1 MSSNKQGNT
10 TMALSAKSEPE
21 NAYLSEAE
29 YLVTEPDSEVRR
41 EYINGQLYAMA
52 GGSANH
58 NILSGNIF
66 GEFRNHLKGTPCVTF
81 MSDIKVPLKV
91 SSGNNYVYPDVLVD
105 CSKIEGKS
113 YFSNSPLLIV
123 EVLSKSTRKRDLT
136 TKLLRYIN
144 LPSLLEYVV
153 VEQDFVQIH
162 VFRKKTDWKD
172 EFYFLGDSIT
182 FESIALTLSVADIY
196 DRVENE
202 DMDEFR
208 QGIVVFDQSENDG

>member
-1 MSSNKQGNT
+1 
-10 TMALSAKSEPE
+10 
-21 NAYLSEAE
+21 
-29 YLVTEPDSEVRR
+29 
-41 EYINGQLYAMA
+41 
-52 GGSANH
+52 
-58 NILSGNIF
+58 
-66 GEFRNHLKGTPCVTF
+66 VTF

-91 SSGNNYVYPDVLVD
+91 STGNNYVYPDVLVD
-105 CSKIEGKS
+105 CSKIEGKG

-144 LPSLLEYVV
+144 LPSLQEYVV
-153 VEQDFVQIH
+153 VEQDFVQVQ
-162 VFRKKTDWKD
+162 VFRKSTDWRD

-182 FESIALTLSVADIY
+182 LGSIGLTLPVADIY

-208 QGIVVFDQSENDG
+208 QGIVAVDQSEDDGTPVIQ

>member
-1 MSSNKQGNT
+1 
-10 TMALSAKSEPE
+10 MALSAKSEPE
-21 NAYLSEAE
+21 NTYLSETE
-29 YLVTEPDSEVRR
+29 YLATEPDLEVRR
-41 EYINGQLYAMA
+41 EYINGHIYAMA

-58 NILSGNIF
+58 NILTLNIAS
-66 GEFRNHLKGTPCVTF
+66 EFRNHLKGTPCVTF

-172 EFYFLGDSIT
+172 EFYFLGDAIT

-208 QGIVVFDQSENDG
+208 QGIVVVDQSENDG

>member
-1 MSSNKQGNT
+1 
-10 TMALSAKSEPE
+10 MALSAKSEPE
-21 NAYLSEAE
+21 NTYLSEAE
-29 YLVTEPDSEVRR
+29 YLVTEPDSKVRR
-41 EYINGQLYAMA
+41 EYINGHIYAMA

-58 NILSGNIF
+58 NILTLNIAS
-66 GEFRNHLKGTPCVTF
+66 EFRNHLKGKPCTTF

-91 SSGNNYVYPDVLVD
+91 ASGNNYVYPDVLVD

-113 YFSNSPLLIV
+113 YFSNLPLLIV

-153 VEQDFVQIH
+153 VEQDFVQIQI
-162 VFRKKTDWKD
+162 FRKKTDWKD

-182 FESIALTLSVADIY
+182 FESIALMLSVSDIY

-208 QGIVVFDQSENDG
+208 QGIVVFDQPENDG

>member
-1 MSSNKQGNT
+1 
-10 TMALSAKSEPE
+10 MALSANSEPE
-21 NAYLSEAE
+21 NTYLSEAE
-29 YLVTEPDSEVRR
+29 YLATEPDLEVRR
-41 EYINGQLYAMA
+41 EYINGNIYAMA
-52 GGSANH
+52 GGSTNH

-66 GEFRNHLKGTPCVTF
+66 GEFRSHLKGTPCVTF

-153 VEQDFVQIH
+153 VEQDFVQIQI
-162 VFRKKTDWKD
+162 FRKKTDWKD

-208 QGIVVFDQSENDG
+208 QGIVVFDQPENDG